1 MSKILLDGE
10 WFEQVSVSALYETEY
25 ERVFSSNVDRI
36 YPYYFLAPFKLTV
49 SDETESAKAD
59 FALIH
64 KECRDWWVVEVEL
77 GSHSLDGHVLPQVRT
92 LSRAVYGQREADY
105 LCEKLPQL
113 DRDLVTTMM
122 KGQQPRVLVMV
133 NTPKPAWVEPLKR
146 FDALVGV
153 FEIFRS
159 ERNRYV
165 FRLNG
170 EHPPQV
176 VELVSDCYFD
186 RLLPRFL
193 VIQSPGILSCRHG
206 QRITL
211 QFDDGVTEW
220 ERIDIENM
228 VYLSPIGA
236 NALNAKEKYELLR
249 LESGSMAIRRKS

>member
-1 MSKILLDGE
+1 MSKVLFNGE
-10 WFEQVSVSALYETEY
+10 WFKQISVSALYETEY
-25 ERVFSSNVDRI
+25 ERVFSSNVELI
-36 YPYYFLAPFKLTV
+36 YPGYYLVPFKLTV
-49 SDETESAKAD
+49 SDEADSAKAD

-64 KECRDWWVVEVEL
+64 KECRDWWIVEVEL
-77 GSHSLDGHVLPQVRT
+77 GSHPLEGHVLPQVRT
-92 LSRAVYGQREADY
+92 LSRAVYGQREAEY
-105 LCEKLPQL
+105 LCAKQPSLEK
-113 DRDLVTTMM
+113 DRVAAMM

-133 NTPKPAWVEPLKR
+133 NTPKPDWVEPLKR

-170 EHPPQV
+170 EHPPQI

-193 VIQSPGILSCRHG
+193 VIQSPGILRCRHG
-206 QRITL
+206 ERLVL
-211 QFDDGVTEW
+211 QYDDGVSEW

-236 NALNAKEKYELLR
+236 NPLNAKDKYELLR
-249 LESGSMAIRRKS
+249 LESGSMTIRRKT